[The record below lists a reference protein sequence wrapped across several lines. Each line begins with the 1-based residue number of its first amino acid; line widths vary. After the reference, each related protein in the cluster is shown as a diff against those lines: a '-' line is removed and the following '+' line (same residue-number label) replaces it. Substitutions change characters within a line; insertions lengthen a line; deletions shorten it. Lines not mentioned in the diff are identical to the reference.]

1 MLMTSPVRK
10 ANPADE
16 PELLEMC
23 RALHNENG
31 LFSMDDAKVSEMLH
45 RAFNKQGAIIGVIG
59 ETGKIQGAIYM
70 LISSFWYTNDWCLE
84 ELFNYVRP
92 EHRKSTNAKD
102 LINFGKRCSDDLGI
116 PLVIGVV
123 SNERT
128 RAKLGLYQRQLA
140 DPVGAYFLH
149 RPASA
154 VARA

>member
-1 MLMTSPVRK
+1 MPIVTSPVRK
-10 ANPADE
+10 AAAADE

-23 RALHNENG
+23 RNLHSENG
-31 LFSMDDAKVSEMLH
+31 MFSMDDAKVSEMLH
-45 RAFNKQGAIIGVIG
+45 RAFNKKGAIVGVIG
-59 ETGKIQGAIYM
+59 ETGKIQGAIFL
-70 LISSFWYTNDWCLE
+70 LISTFWYTNDWCLE

-92 EHRKSTNAKD
+92 EYRKSTNAKD

-140 DPVGAYFLH
+140 EPVGAYFLH

-154 VARA
+154 VA